1 MMTRLRSVSPRRS
14 ASSLVVILIISV
26 VAAIITFVQ
35 FNYSH
40 RHHFFFSSDY
50 WNILLDNDAKQ
61 STSRYDNNLIRRRG
75 QRSRRQGSSRRRL
88 NLLSDVFMSPPE
100 SVSAKTNTYINY
112 NNDNNINYNNNNNLA
127 PPSSSSSSYD
137 YAVLI
142 ISYHKTGHDLQE
154 DLVNLLLTEF
164 PPPIGPNIT
173 NKGVKSLVRRR
184 MHTPAHL
191 CSRLYLQPGTVVVQH
206 APDFFCSPERLVKV
220 LLDEGDH
227 RKNHHYINDKG
238 VKIIHLVRNPFTM
251 AVSNYHY
258 HAKLPIPKSE
268 MWITKQNPCMVTYP
282 NGELYADYVLPSL
295 SKRSYQS
302 LNINYDSRL
311 ILPSEFDAIA
321 NDCISLY
328 QKRIGL
334 EHANQFEHLMNLDPP
349 DGLRLSTAELTIQG
363 HENGG
368 DLLRMANNILKL
380 KQAEK
385 IVQNSWMVNNREFQV
400 YTLSLDDFITQPGK
414 SALDF
419 LNFVFDDNHHHQA
432 GYGDDAVVTL
442 RQKEAAAIKYE
453 QTYLAKKEGSR
464 HITDG
469 KASNKEQL
477 KEYLRRDPVFGPP
490 IQKIET
496 LVETALADSR
506 SPVAL

>member
-1 MMTRLRSVSPRRS
+1 MMTTTLRSISSPRRS
-14 ASSLVVILIISV
+14 VSLVVMIIISVV

-40 RHHFFFSSDY
+40 NHHHYFSSDY
-50 WNILLDNDAKQ
+50 WNNISSIHNRLLDNDDEQ
-61 STSRYDNNLIRRRG
+61 SSSRHDNNNLIRQGG
-75 QRSRRQGSSRRRL
+75 QRSRQGGSRRRRL

-100 SVSAKTNTYINY
+100 SVSAKTNTNY
-112 NNDNNINYNNNNNLA
+112 DNINNIYDNNNNLDA
-127 PPSSSSSSYD
+127 PPPSSSSYD

-173 NKGVKSLVRRR
+173 KKGVKSLVRRR

-191 CSRLYLQPGTVVVQH
+191 CSRLYLQPGTIAVQH
-206 APDFFCSPERLVKV
+206 APDFFCSPERLVNV
-220 LLDEGDH
+220 LLNEGDH
-227 RKNHHYINDKG
+227 RKNNQYINDKG

-258 HAKLPIPKSE
+258 HAKYPIPKSE

-311 ILPSEFDAIA
+311 ILPSEFDAIT

-419 LNFVFDDNHHHQA
+419 LNFVFDDNL
-432 GYGDDAVVTL
+432 DAAVTL
-442 RQKEAAAIKYE
+442 RQKEAAAMKYE

-490 IQKIET
+490 IQKIEV